1 MGNIIRKTMCPIYP
15 DIDNDSLDNHTE
27 PDANAPIKSAEI
39 MERDYIKNE
48 NDDESNNVVLRPPQK
63 IRLKNEKIK

>member
-15 DIDNDSLDNHTE
+15 DTDSDDNYTE
-27 PDANAPIKSAEI
+27 PDAVAPIKSAEI

>member
-15 DIDNDSLDNHTE
+15 DTDSDDNYRE
-27 PDANAPIKSAEI
+27 PNAIAPIKSAEI

>member
-15 DIDNDSLDNHTE
+15 DIDSDIDHTE

-63 IRLKNEKIK
+63 IRLKNEKMKK